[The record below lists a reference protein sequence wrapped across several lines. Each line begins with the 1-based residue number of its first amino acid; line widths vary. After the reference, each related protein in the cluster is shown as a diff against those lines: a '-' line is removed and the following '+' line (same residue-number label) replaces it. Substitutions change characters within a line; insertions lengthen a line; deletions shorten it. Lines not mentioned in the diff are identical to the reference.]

1 MNLNEIPKVIEAM
14 LFAYGK
20 PVDTKTLCDILDIDK
35 DTLIK
40 VIDKMKIDF
49 NEQDRGIQIININ
62 NGYQLTTLEKFYPYI
77 CKLMDN
83 RPKPSLSQ
91 AALEVLAIV
100 AYNPDITRTEI
111 ERIRGV
117 SSETAMNRLLEYNLL
132 EESGRLDLPGRPL
145 IYKTTD
151 EFLRMFGYSS
161 LNDLPELPKLKEEI
175 EEQMSIES
183 NE

>member
-1 MNLNEIPKVIEAM
+1 MNLNEIPQVIEAL

-20 PVDTKTLCDILDIDK
+20 PVDAKLLCDILDIDK

-40 VIDKMKIDF
+40 VIEKMKNDF
-49 NEQDRGIQIININ
+49 NEQNRGLQIININ
-62 NGYQLTTLEKFYPYI
+62 DGFQLTTLEKYYPYI

-83 RPKPSLSQ
+83 RPKPNLSQ
-91 AALEVLAIV
+91 AALEVLSIV

-117 SSETAMNRLLEYNLL
+117 SSDTAMNKLIEYNLI

-145 IYKTTD
+145 IYRTTD

-161 LNDLPELPKLKEEI
+161 ISDLPELPKLQEET
-175 EEQMSIES
+175 EEQISISSE
-183 NE
+183 E